1 MRPITEIATL
11 TEVIYSVAQALQ
23 EPAAERLPTR
33 GPWRGALAVR
43 AGRGISSAAAT
54 WSRPAVV
61 FLSESNWSTRT
72 GREICAYVFS
82 GIRCSLVQPNAVRFV
97 CYPLCACHTI
107 QALWEPAVRRDHR
120 ASPGAE
126 HSLAGPVE
134 VPRALRQ
141 PSPALP
147 VKAPCKPSL
156 LLSWSVSNL
165 PVLVQLFI
173 APL

>member
-1 MRPITEIATL
+1 MLSVGKIVALVIALGIARNVCEILILFVGHFELLAPSRLSGSQQRGGT
-11 TEVIYSVAQALQ
+11 I
-23 EPAAERLPTR
+23 EPA
-33 GPWRGALAVR
+33 
-43 AGRGISSAAAT
+43 
-54 WSRPAVV
+54 
-61 FLSESNWSTRT
+61 
-72 GREICAYVFS
+72 
-82 GIRCSLVQPNAVRFV
+82 
-97 CYPLCACHTI
+97 
-107 QALWEPAVRRDHR
+107 
-120 ASPGAE
+120 PGAE

-173 APL
+173 ASLKELSTCQVLERAQR